1 MSNSNQ
7 EVNVTVSTPD
17 ELHDAKV
24 KAWREQEREVIDEL
38 RKHIFF
44 VKSQGNQR
52 YYYDAKSGANS
63 LTVQHLIGIVSHEM
77 KKFDSEWVMDPT
89 SSKDPVRARLQNT
102 HFNSI
107 VMQPQYRPNQEV
119 ATYEDGLYFPN
130 VWRKP
135 DVVPTEYTS
144 VAKAR
149 SKNKGAAPFIEHLQL
164 MLGDTTKDLDDPE
177 SKAGYLLRML
187 AFRYQTHDFRE
198 TEKPHVAFY
207 FYGKQGMGKGI
218 FGRTLEAVFGKTAVM
233 TVPDEKSLTS
243 MSAVDVFSRTW
254 AIVDEVNILK
264 GSTNYNT
271 IKTHTGSTQTT
282 SARKNEHFR
291 GWYIP
296 AQLIMFS
303 QKPPTFIEAGD
314 RRFFISHWETEF
326 ESTEAKDDYFRDYT
340 NWLHDK
346 GGFGAIAGLLKVTDV
361 SKLRTESAA
370 MVTHEKLQVV
380 AMVTDDSVQEMTEVL
395 DENPERICWTEDDF
409 LETFLA
415 QEVSQKQ
422 YGYKMEE
429 AGLVEQLKR
438 KYGGSR
444 SIKFYLRKGW
454 EIRVVNGKGSW
465 LQSTSD
471 SNSKMKLKE
480 DAGYLAAMARDSRS
494 RPTYEDEF

>member
-1 MSNSNQ
+1 
-7 EVNVTVSTPD
+7 
-17 ELHDAKV
+17 
-24 KAWREQEREVIDEL
+24 
-38 RKHIFF
+38 
-44 VKSQGNQR
+44 
-52 YYYDAKSGANS
+52 
-63 LTVQHLIGIVSHEM
+63 
-77 KKFDSEWVMDPT
+77 
-89 SSKDPVRARLQNT
+89 
-102 HFNSI
+102 
-107 VMQPQYRPNQEV
+107 
-119 ATYEDGLYFPN
+119 
-130 VWRKP
+130 
-135 DVVPTEYTS
+135 
-144 VAKAR
+144 
-149 SKNKGAAPFIEHLQL
+149 
-164 MLGDTTKDLDDPE
+164 
-177 SKAGYLLRML
+177 
-187 AFRYQTHDFRE
+187 
-198 TEKPHVAFY
+198 
-207 FYGKQGMGKGI
+207 MGKGI
-218 FGRTLEAVFGKTAVM
+218 LGRTLEAVFGGSAVM
-233 TVPDEKSLTS
+233 TVPDEKALTS
-243 MSAVDVFSRTW
+243 MSSVDVFSRTW

-271 IKTHTGSTQTT
+271 IKTHTGSTHTS

-291 GWYIP
+291 AWYIP

-314 RRFFISHWETEF
+314 RRFFISRWETEF
-326 ESTEAKDDYFRDYT
+326 DSPEAKDNYFRDYT

-346 GGFGAIAGLLKVTDV
+346 GGFEAIAGLLKVTDV

-370 MVTHEKLQVV
+370 MVTPEKRQVV
-380 AMVTDDSVQEMTEVL
+380 AMVTDDSVQEMIEQI

-415 QEVSQKQ
+415 QEISQKQ

-438 KYGGSR
+438 KYGGNR

-494 RPTYEDEF
+494 RPKYKDEF

>member
-1 MSNSNQ
+1 MTNSNT
-7 EVNVTVSTPD
+7 EVNAPKETDDNHSRTL
-17 ELHDAKV
+17 EL
-24 KAWREQEREVIDEL
+24 VISAL
-38 RKHIFF
+38 TRRVFF

-52 YYYDAKSGANS
+52 FYYDVKTGANS
-63 LTVQHLIGIVSHEM
+63 LTVQHLIGIVIHDMKRRHEDWDVGDIASP
-77 KKFDSEWVMDPT
+77 KNELRT
-89 SSKDPVRARLQNT
+89 QLQKA

-107 VMQPQYRPNQEV
+107 VMQPQYRPNKGV

-164 MLGDTTKDLDDPE
+164 MLGDTVALDHPE
-177 SKAGYLLRML
+177 SKAGYLLAML
-187 AFRYQTHDFRE
+187 AFRYQTHDFKE

-218 FGRTLEAVFGKTAVM
+218 FGRTLEAVFGGSAVM
-233 TVPDEKSLTS
+233 TVPDEKALSD
-243 MSAVDVFSRTW
+243 MSSVDVFSRTW

-271 IKTHTGSTQTT
+271 IKTHTGSTHTS

-291 GWYIP
+291 AWYIP

-314 RRFFISHWETEF
+314 RRFFISRWETEF
-326 ESTEAKDDYFRDYT
+326 DSPEAKDDYFRDYT

-346 GGFGAIAGLLKVTDV
+346 GGFEAIAGLLKVTDV

-370 MVTHEKLQVV
+370 MVTHEKRQVV
-380 AMVTDDSVQEMTEVL
+380 AMVTDDSVQEMIEQIG
-395 DENPERICWTEDDF
+395 ENPEQICWTEDDF

-415 QEVSQKQ
+415 QEISQKQ

-429 AGLVEQLKR
+429 AGLVEQMKR

-471 SNSKMKLKE
+471 SSRKMKLKE
-480 DAGYLAAMARDSRS
+480 DSGYLAAMARDSRR
-494 RPTYEDEF
+494 RPTYKDGI

>member
-1 MSNSNQ
+1 MSNSNT

-24 KAWREQEREVIDEL
+24 KAWREQERKVIDGL

-52 YYYDAKSGANS
+52 YYYDVKTGANS
-63 LTVQHLIGIVSHEM
+63 LTVQHLIGMVSHEM
-77 KKFDSEWVMDPT
+77 KKFDSEWVMNPT
-89 SSKDPVRARLQNT
+89 SSTDPVREGLQKA
-102 HFNSI
+102 HFDAM

-144 VAKAR
+144 IAKAR

-164 MLGDTTKDLDDPE
+164 MLKDKVALDHPK

-187 AFRYQTHDFRE
+187 AFRYQKHDFRE

-218 FGRTLEAVFGKTAVM
+218 FGRTLEAVFGGSAVM

-243 MSAVDVFSRTW
+243 MSSVDVFSRTW

-271 IKTHTGSTQTT
+271 IKTHTGSTHTS
-282 SARKNEHFR
+282 SARKNEHFNA
-291 GWYIP
+291 WYIP

-314 RRFFISHWETEF
+314 RRFFISRWETEF
-326 ESTEAKDDYFRDYT
+326 DSPEAKDDYFRDYT

-346 GGFGAIAGLLKVTDV
+346 GGFEAIAGLLKVTDV
-361 SKLRTESAA
+361 SKLRTESEA
-370 MVTHEKLQVV
+370 MVTPEKEQVV
-380 AMVTDDSVQEMTEVL
+380 AMVTDDSVQEMVEQIG
-395 DENPERICWTEDDF
+395 ENPERICWTEDDF
-409 LETFLA
+409 LEIFLE
-415 QEVSQKQ
+415 QEIKQKQ

-494 RPTYEDEF
+494 RPTYNHGF